1 MKTYVIDSA
10 MQRSVSNRLRYKEAR
25 QTKSADLVEG
35 MKKRQK
41 RGGEVTGETGLYGTT
56 HCNNV
61 TGINHWQDK
70 GFDSNNGSTIIKGPS
85 V

>member
-1 MKTYVIDSA
+1 MKTYVVDSA

-41 RGGEVTGETGLYGTT
+41 RGGRS
-56 HCNNV
+56 
-61 TGINHWQDK
+61 HWRNWTLWDNTLQQCDRHQSLA
-70 GFDSNNGSTIIKGPS
+70 GQR